1 VPRSGSSGAARL
13 SVAAADEAIE
23 IDGEKLPLHPQ
34 RRRRTRALL
43 WTLGSIALVGSIA
56 SLLIVPSRAWMNQRR
71 EYAALQKKLEA
82 VDSANAALEAQID
95 ALQRPEEIERIAR
108 DRYNL
113 VKAGDQVLAILP
125 DPAPE
130 PLPAVWPFTTITDII
145 TIRLQHPESIPVPA
159 TPSTATTVPTATTA
173 PAAPATT
180 AGG

>member
-1 VPRSGSSGAARL
+1 V
-13 SVAAADEAIE
+13 
-23 IDGEKLPLHPQ
+23 
-34 RRRRTRALL
+34 LL
-43 WTLGSIALVGSIA
+43 WTLGSIALVGSVA

-71 EYAALQKKLEA
+71 EYAALQQKLEA
-82 VDSANAALEAQID
+82 VDAANAALEAKID

-130 PLPAVWPFTTITDII
+130 ALPAVWPFTTITDII

-159 TPSTATTVPTATTA
+159 TTETTLAGTTVPTAPA
-173 PAAPATT
+173 PGASD
-180 AGG
+180 GG

>member
-1 VPRSGSSGAARL
+1 
-13 SVAAADEAIE
+13 
-23 IDGEKLPLHPQ
+23 
-34 RRRRTRALL
+34 
-43 WTLGSIALVGSIA
+43 
-56 SLLIVPSRAWMNQRR
+56 MNQRR

-82 VDSANAALEAQID
+82 VDAANAALEAEIA
-95 ALQRPEEIERIAR
+95 ALQSPEEIERIAR

-130 PLPAVWPFTTITDII
+130 PLPAVWPFTTITDIM
-145 TIRLQHPESIPVPA
+145 TIRLQHPESLPVPA
-159 TPSTATTVPTATTA
+159 SSTPATTVA

>member
-1 VPRSGSSGAARL
+1 V
-13 SVAAADEAIE
+13 
-23 IDGEKLPLHPQ
+23 
-34 RRRRTRALL
+34 LL

-82 VDSANAALEAQID
+82 VDAANAALEAKID

-125 DPAPE
+125 DPTPE
-130 PLPAVWPFTTITDII
+130 ALPAVWPFTTITDII
-145 TIRLQHPESIPVPA
+145 TIRLQHPESVPKPA
-159 TPSTATTVPTATTA
+159 TTATTA
-173 PAAPATT
+173 TAPTTVAVAPASSD
-180 AGG
+180 GG